1 MNNLAYQELY
11 LGQYFTLEEQIKQIE
26 KVSFNDVMDVANILQ
41 EKNFSIT
48 ILGPVSEKDLS
59 VK

>member
-41 EKNFSIT
+41 EKKFLYNYIRT
-48 ILGPVSEKDLS
+48 C
-59 VK
+59 